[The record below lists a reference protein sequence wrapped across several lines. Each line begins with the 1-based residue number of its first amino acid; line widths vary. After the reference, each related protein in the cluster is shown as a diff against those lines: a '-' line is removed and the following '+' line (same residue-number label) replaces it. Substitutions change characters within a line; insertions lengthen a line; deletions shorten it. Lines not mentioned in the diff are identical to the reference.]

1 MLHIRPGWSLR
12 HQSRRVRIPR
22 SLSRDGN
29 DTPRGKHPKR
39 PHLLENGRVFSRNV
53 FLPRIETSPEKQIPD
68 PDHRSANNKK
78 KTRGILEPVV
88 RNRRRH
94 KPRSAQLVREI
105 VVAHRVDMAGC
116 MNRIGAGQQQRIE
129 QRRETGME
137 IPPAGIE
144 IEDVRRADDCQS
156 SGPKNSME
164 LSREGELILDVLDH
178 FKAARHID

>member
-29 DTPRGKHPKR
+29 DTPRGEHPKR
-39 PHLLENGRVFSRNV
+39 PHFSQYRRVLRRDV
-53 FLPRIETSPEKQIPD
+53 FLARVETSPEKQIPD

-88 RNRRRH
+88 RNRHRH

-116 MNRIGAGQQQRIE
+116 MNPVSYTHLRAH
-129 QRRETGME
+129 ET
-137 IPPAGIE
+137 
-144 IEDVRRADDCQS
+144 
-156 SGPKNSME
+156 
-164 LSREGELILDVLDH
+164 VL
-178 FKAARHID
+178 